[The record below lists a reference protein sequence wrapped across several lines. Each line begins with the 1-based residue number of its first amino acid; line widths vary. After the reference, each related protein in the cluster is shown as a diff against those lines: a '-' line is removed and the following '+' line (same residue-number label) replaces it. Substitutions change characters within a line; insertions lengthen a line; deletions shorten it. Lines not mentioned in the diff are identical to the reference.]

1 MKKILSSLLVIVG
14 LQAMSAYSKEATVP
28 AFVTIFQFSTAE
40 QASVVAAISTFAQ
53 SECRKTMPTAIR
65 VMAENWNGTEAPT
78 HSVIFNFIDA
88 KSITE
93 TFGKMQQCRAAGNF
107 MAVLKEHTQ
116 SASPRL
122 LRTLHTGGDYTKDTT
137 YVV

>member
-1 MKKILSSLLVIVG
+1 
-14 LQAMSAYSKEATVP
+14 
-28 AFVTIFQFSTAE
+28 
-40 QASVVAAISTFAQ
+40 
-53 SECRKTMPTAIR
+53 
-65 VMAENWNGTEAPT
+65 MAENWNGTEAPT

-116 SASPRL
+116 SASP
-122 LRTLHTGGDYTKDTT
+122 
-137 YVV
+137 